1 MSDQPPS
8 STAAADTARSDLAA
22 AVESAPAPQPELV
35 PAADPQVRK
44 EYLVSRV

>member
-8 STAAADTARSDLAA
+8 HTAAADTARSDLAA
-22 AVESAPAPQPELV
+22 AVESTPAPQPELV

-44 EYLVSRV
+44 QYFVSRI